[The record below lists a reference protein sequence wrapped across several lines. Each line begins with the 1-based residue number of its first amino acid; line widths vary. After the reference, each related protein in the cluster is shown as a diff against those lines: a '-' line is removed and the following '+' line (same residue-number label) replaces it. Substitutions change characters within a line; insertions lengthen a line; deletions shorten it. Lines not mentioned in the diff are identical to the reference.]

1 MIRNLS
7 RLGTSRRQYIA
18 ALPKTV
24 GVRTVYSLL
33 LVLLFLI
40 PNNASGTG
48 EDPWTH
54 FVRIG
59 AYGLSSDN
67 ADRIVQNAQRDGVF
81 GIEVDNDIE
90 GRYES
95 FVDPEAKLK
104 AIRAVAEK
112 AHAVGNYAFVYI
124 AGTECI
130 TADAA
135 NTPHTLAKEHPDW
148 LQRKITGEPA
158 IFGGGTAFWI
168 KKGDEDVWVSP
179 YAPDWRK
186 IYMERVKQIAG
197 TGIDGIY
204 VDIPYWMTHFEGWEN
219 TWASFD
225 DYTVEAF
232 RKQTGLNAKKDL
244 KIGDFTDPNFRKWV
258 DFRIQTFTDF
268 MQEIANNAK
277 SVNPQI
283 KIIPEIY
290 PGIEEAAARVGAD
303 VYSLYPVVD
312 VVAHEYEY
320 GEGNHMAASRNPL
333 DWFGYQVGMYSF
345 RAFAQGKPTWILNY
359 SWDGQKSI
367 DRREAMKNLAM
378 SEIMAGANFWD
389 APGHSMAG
397 SNDYPTR
404 KEIFAW
410 IKAHE
415 NIFYDP
421 RVPIAPIGV
430 YFSPKTRDYYADE
443 FIASYRGILILLM
456 QKHFEF
462 QVVTPRTLEEFKGST
477 LVVPNARVVSDD
489 EKASLKKYADSG
501 RTLVITGEDATQVG
515 NAQNVSRF
523 SKCPGAEYFYS
534 LSGNLSSVNTDSEEQ
549 FQFLEALKP
558 AQKIHVLAPPTIASS
573 IANVDGKP
581 HVYFANFTGL
591 RSGENPVQTPQGG
604 VQVRLEGTNKGH
616 GFFLPFLGQ
625 VSPVEG
631 VVGHGEIT
639 FSLPPIEKGAVF
651 WWEL

>member
-7 RLGTSRRQYIA
+7 RLSVSGRQSIA
-18 ALPKTV
+18 ALRNIA
-24 GVRTVYSLL
+24 GVRTLSSL

-48 EDPWTH
+48 EVLWTH
-54 FVRIG
+54 FARIG

-67 ADRIVQNAQRDGVF
+67 ADQIVQNAQRDGVL

-112 AHAVGNYAFVYI
+112 AHAVGNHAFVYI

-130 TADAA
+130 TANAA

-179 YAPDWRK
+179 YAPEWRK

-197 TGIDGIY
+197 TRIDGIY
-204 VDIPYWMTHFEGWEN
+204 VDIPYWMTHFEGWED

-268 MQEIANNAK
+268 MQEIAQNAK
-277 SVNPQI
+277 SVNPKIQ
-283 KIIPEIY
+283 IIPEIY
-290 PGIEEAAARVGAD
+290 PGIEEAAVRVGAD
-303 VYSLYPVVD
+303 VYSLYAVVD
-312 VVAHEYEY
+312 VVAHEYEF

-333 DWFGYQVGMYSF
+333 DWFNYQVGMHSF

-359 SWDGQKSI
+359 SWDGQKNI

-378 SEIMAGANFWD
+378 SEVMAGANFWD

-415 NIFYDP
+415 NTFYDP
-421 RVPIAPIGV
+421 RSPISPIGV

-462 QVVTPRTLEEFKGST
+462 QVVTPRTLAEFKGST

-489 EKASLKKYADSG
+489 EKSLLQKYADSG
-501 RTLVITGEDATQVG
+501 RALVITGEDATQVG
-515 NAQNVSRF
+515 DRQNIVRF
-523 SKCPGAEYFYS
+523 RKCPGADYFAKLQKDFAS
-534 LSGNLSSVNTDSEEQ
+534 ATPDEERE
-549 FQFLEALKP
+549 FLDGLKP
-558 AQKIHVLAPPTIASS
+558 AQKIHALASQSVATS
-573 IANVDGKP
+573 IANVDGSP
-581 HVYFANFTGL
+581 HIYFANFTGL
-591 RSGENPVQTPQGG
+591 RGGENPVQTTQSG

-616 GFFLPFLGQ
+616 GFFLAFLGQ
-625 VSPVEG
+625 VSPVDG
-631 VVGHGEIT
+631 VVDHGEVT

-651 WWEL
+651 WWEP

>member
-1 MIRNLS
+1 
-7 RLGTSRRQYIA
+7 
-18 ALPKTV
+18 
-24 GVRTVYSLL
+24 
-33 LVLLFLI
+33 
-40 PNNASGTG
+40 
-48 EDPWTH
+48 
-54 FVRIG
+54 
-59 AYGLSSDN
+59 
-67 ADRIVQNAQRDGVF
+67 
-81 GIEVDNDIE
+81 
-90 GRYES
+90 
-95 FVDPEAKLK
+95 
-104 AIRAVAEK
+104 
-112 AHAVGNYAFVYI
+112 
-124 AGTECI
+124 
-130 TADAA
+130 
-135 NTPHTLAKEHPDW
+135 
-148 LQRKITGEPA
+148 
-158 IFGGGTAFWI
+158 
-168 KKGDEDVWVSP
+168 
-179 YAPDWRK
+179 
-186 IYMERVKQIAG
+186 
-197 TGIDGIY
+197 
-204 VDIPYWMTHFEGWEN
+204 
-219 TWASFD
+219 
-225 DYTVEAF
+225 
-232 RKQTGLNAKKDL
+232 
-244 KIGDFTDPNFRKWV
+244 
-258 DFRIQTFTDF
+258 
-268 MQEIANNAK
+268 
-277 SVNPQI
+277 
-283 KIIPEIY
+283 
-290 PGIEEAAARVGAD
+290 

-378 SEIMAGANFWD
+378 SEVMAGANFWD

-415 NIFYDP
+415 NTFYDP

-456 QKHFEF
+456 QKHLEF
-462 QVVTPRTLEEFKGST
+462 QVVTPRTLAEFKGST

-489 EKASLKKYADSG
+489 EKSLLQKYANSG
-501 RTLVITGEDATQVG
+501 RTLIITGEDATQVG
-515 NAQNVSRF
+515 DRQNIVPF
-523 SKCPGAEYFYS
+523 KKCPGADYFTK
-534 LSGNLSSVNTDSEEQ
+534 LQKDFAAATPDEEREFLDS
-549 FQFLEALKP
+549 LKP
-558 AQKIHVLAPPTIASS
+558 SLKIHVLASPSVATSIAS
-573 IANVDGKP
+573 VDGSP
-581 HVYFANFTGL
+581 HIYFANFTGL
-591 RSGENPVQTPQGG
+591 RGGENPVQTPQSG